1 MNELIRILETA
12 KQKHGGEHP
21 LTIGHLLNICK
32 MAKDLKAHKQE
43 VAAIKENKQH
53 WQILKEIQYHGQD

>member
-1 MNELIRILETA
+1 MNELIRILEAA
-12 KQKHGGEHP
+12 KHKHGGEHP

-32 MAKDLKAHKQE
+32 MAKDLKTHEQE

-53 WQILKEIQYHGQD
+53 WQIMEEVSPFGQG